1 MRKALAAAVV
11 SAALSA
17 VLPVSSSVMAQQ
29 QPAPAAPAPQPQA
42 DVPVKIVTLFSS
54 GVGYFEHFGSIAGN
68 ASTELRFKTAQIND
82 ILKSLVLQ
90 DLDGGRVTTIT
101 YPSQDPIA
109 KILRS
114 FQVDITSNP
123 SLAELLNQ
131 LRGAK
136 VKVAVA
142 TQELSGTILGVEK
155 KPKAVGEVIV
165 EVPVLNLLTGA
176 NIRSVE
182 LADIRDLQLQDA
194 ALQDELAKA
203 LAALAQARD
212 QDKKPVLI
220 NFLGEGERRVRI
232 GYVVETPIWKTSY
245 RLILDDPAA
254 KPVEGQPAPQPGPG
268 GKLQGWA
275 IVENQTENDWS
286 NVQLSLVSGRPISF
300 IQNLYQPLYI
310 PRPVVQPQLFASLR
324 PQMYEGGVAMD
335 AAKMAEPQ
343 AAGAPAPSM
352 APGRSG
358 EPRARRAE
366 AGFGGG
372 VSDRNEKDSLDVPMD
387 PSASVASV
395 ASAGQVGELFQYTV
409 GNVSLPRQKSAMI
422 PIITDPV
429 KVERV
434 SIYNLEVMPKHPL
447 NGALVTNTTEK
458 HLLQGPITVFDGG
471 GYAGDA
477 RIDNLPPGQ
486 QRLLS
491 YGIDLQVVA
500 DAAKNEQTNTVT
512 TGKIVRG
519 VLQVQRK
526 VVNARTYLFENKSPR
541 DKSIVV
547 EHPRLGGEWKL
558 VDTAKPYETT
568 DDVYRFRTEALAGKK
583 SEFKVTQEVVQYE
596 TIAIVPADLG
606 QLQFY
611 ARNGAI
617 PQNVRDALGEAIR
630 RKTAMVETQRQI
642 AEIDRQTKAITQEQD
657 RLREN
662 LRAVNDRN
670 DQYYA
675 RLLKKLNDQET
686 QLEQLQDKRGELQQ
700 QLEKQQA
707 DLENYL
713 QNLNVG

>member
-1 MRKALAAAVV
+1 MRKALATAVV

-17 VLPVSSSVMAQQ
+17 ILAVSTPTIAQEQPAQQ
-29 QPAPAAPAPQPQA
+29 QPAPAAQPQA
-42 DVPVKIVTLFSS
+42 EVPVKIVTLFSS

-136 VKVAVA
+136 VKVAVT
-142 TQELSGTILGVEK
+142 TQELAGTILGVEK

-165 EVPVLNLLTGA
+165 EVPALNLLTGA
-176 NIRSVE
+176 SIRSVE
-182 LADIRDLQLQDA
+182 LADIRDLQLEDA
-194 ALQDELAKA
+194 ALQEELSKALTA
-203 LAALAQARD
+203 LAAARD

-245 RLILDDPAA
+245 RLILDDPAP

-275 IVENQTENDWS
+275 IVENQTENDWN

-300 IQNLYQPLYI
+300 IQDLYQPLYI

-324 PQMYEGGVAMD
+324 PQMYEGGMAPD
-335 AAKMAEPQ
+335 AANMAEPQ
-343 AAGAPAPSM
+343 ASAPPM
-352 APGRSG
+352 APGRAN
-358 EPRARRAE
+358 ENRARKALG
-366 AGFGGG
+366 AAGG
-372 VSDRNEKDSLDVPMD
+372 VMADRAASEVLAAPMD
-387 PSASVASV
+387 PSASIASV

-422 PIITDPV
+422 PIVTDPV

-434 SIYNLEVMPKHPL
+434 SIFNLDVMPRHPL

-471 GYAGDA
+471 SYAGDA

-491 YGIDLQVVA
+491 YGIDLQVVV
-500 DAAKNEQTNTVT
+500 DAANNEQTNTIT
-512 TGKIVRG
+512 AGKLVRG

-526 VVNARTYLFENKSPR
+526 LVNQRTYVFENKSPR

-547 EHPRLGGEWKL
+547 EHPRFGGEWKL
-558 VDTAKPYETT
+558 IDTAKPFETT
-568 DDVYRFRTEALAGKK
+568 DNVYRFRTEAPAGKK

-596 TIAIVPADLG
+596 SIAILPADLG

-617 PQNVRDALGEAIR
+617 PQNVRDALAEAIR
-630 RKTAMVETQRQI
+630 RKTALVETQRQI
-642 AEIDRQTKAITQEQD
+642 AEMDRQTNAITQEQN
-657 RLREN
+657 RIREN

-675 RLLKKLNDQET
+675 RLLKKLNEQET
-686 QLEQLQDKRGELQQ
+686 QLEQLQGKRAELQQ
-700 QLEKQQA
+700 QLQKQQA